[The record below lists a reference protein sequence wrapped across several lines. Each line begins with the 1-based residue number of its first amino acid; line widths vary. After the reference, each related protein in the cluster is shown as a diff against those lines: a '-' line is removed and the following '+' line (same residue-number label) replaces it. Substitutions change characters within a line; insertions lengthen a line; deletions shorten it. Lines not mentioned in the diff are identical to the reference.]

1 MFTNA
6 KNPRWADTARGK
18 IVLDVRF
25 INEDEYVPFV
35 ASADD
40 CTSHGPMLFH
50 FASNGLFGPVRDS
63 DGERMLRGELPPPPG
78 HVVEDGRLRPMTEVE
93 RFEAGLDERPGYKVV
108 DGEFVAMTPRE
119 RLDAGQVTEARY
131 KELMAEAGEAELRN
145 RLAELQTPE
154 ATARAEI
161 DEGYAANRRE
171 RLAALLAV
179 REQEGWPFEVR
190 WPDDEKPQAK
200 QP

>member
-6 KNPRWADTARGK
+6 ENPRWADSAHDK

-50 FASNGLFGPVRDS
+50 FASGGLFGPIADS
-63 DGERMLRGELPPPPG
+63 DGERTLRGELPPPPG
-78 HVVEDGRLRPMTEVE
+78 HVVEDGKLRPMTEVE

-108 DGEFVAMTPRE
+108 DGEFVALTPRE
-119 RLDAGQVTEARY
+119 QLDAGQVTEARY
-131 KELMAEAGEAELRN
+131 RELMTEASETELRK
-145 RLAELQTPE
+145 RLEGLQTTE
-154 ATARAEI
+154 ATARAEV
-161 DEGYAANRRE
+161 DEGYAAKRRKV
-171 RLAALLAV
+171 LAALLAV
-179 REQEGWPFEVR
+179 REQEDWPFKVE
-190 WPDDEKPQAK
+190 WPK
-200 QP
+200 